1 MPLFAYLFIWIVS
14 IFWLLWIVLLRT
26 WAHRYL
32 FEPLLSVLWGYI
44 LEVELLDCG
53 NSILNFSRKQC
64 IDHRGSS
71 TFYISTSNV
80 HKGSSFST
88 SSPTLVIYC
97 FCCCF
102 NNNQPNECEEVFH
115 CNFDVHFSNDWWCW
129 TSFHVLTGHL
139 YIFFA
144 FCFFDGIV
152 CSMIVRS
159 LAEIHIAYVSSC
171 FLVNILLTVKKRGKI
186 NTLQIRSC
194 LLIAQCTWY
203 SFWGWNT
210 EVNKI

>member
-1 MPLFAYLFIWIVS
+1 MVILYL
-14 IFWLLWIVLLRT
+14 IFWENNVLT
-26 WAHRYL
+26 VGAVAL
-32 FEPLLSVLWGYI
+32 F
-44 LEVELLDCG
+44 
-53 NSILNFSRKQC
+53 
-64 IDHRGSS
+64 
-71 TFYISTSNV
+71 TFPPAVCTRV
-80 HKGSSFST
+80 PVFPH
-88 SSPTLVIYC
+88 PHQLVIYC

-102 NNNQPNECEEVFH
+102 NNNHPDECEEVFH
-115 CNFDVHFSNDWWCW
+115 CDFDVHFSNDWWCW

-159 LAEIHIAYVSSC
+159 LAEIHIAYVSSF

-194 LLIAQCTWY
+194 LLIAWCTWY

-210 EVNKI
+210 KVNKI